1 MAETDE
7 RLQQIVELV
16 ERAEGYMSDAEFRE
30 DFETQQLRYLQAMSN
45 VLLAISFQNQLIMDL
60 LKAQGEYGGRAS
72 G

>member
-7 RLQQIVELV
+7 RMQQIVELV

-30 DFETQQLRYLQAMSN
+30 EFETQQLRYLQAMSN